1 MQQLKSTISNYMTDL
16 FFEASYYNKI
26 KNPRNLTKH
35 FMPMYLT

>member
-1 MQQLKSTISNYMTDL
+1 MTDL